1 MKEELPDSAEA
12 GAKLEEV
19 VVRVDG
25 KKLGQSPL
33 VPRMGYRGTPLD
45 DRVWYTVKGFS
56 SRRQVGRGMILTITL
71 NAAVARTL
79 VVPSLTLGH
88 RHRAPESMTLA
99 GGKGVN
105 VARSLRT
112 LDVPVLAAGFA
123 GGRNGDAIR
132 DGLSEAAIPFDLV
145 EIEGH
150 SRTSTAIVDPMA
162 GTQTEINEYGP
173 AVIPAEAK
181 EFSRRLEHLMEYAT
195 AVVFAGS
202 VPPNLDESFLVGLVR
217 RARERGLYTVVDS
230 PPSVLRAAL
239 KAGPSLVSPN
249 QHEAESVVGFD
260 FIEEGD
266 FPLGLSRLVEFGVAD
281 ACITS
286 PEGHS
291 YLTTENGIVCAQA
304 PKMEAVSTI
313 GSGDAYLA
321 GLLAGLLHRNLS
333 VVDAVRLAAGC
344 AAANAETLG
353 AGLFESRRAE
363 ELAETVEVT
372 LLSPSLEESR
382 R

>member
-1 MKEELPDSAEA
+1 
-12 GAKLEEV
+12 
-19 VVRVDG
+19 
-25 KKLGQSPL
+25 
-33 VPRMGYRGTPLD
+33 
-45 DRVWYTVKGFS
+45 
-56 SRRQVGRGMILTITL
+56 MILTVTL

-88 RHRAPESMTLA
+88 RHRAPESVTLA

-112 LDVPVLAAGFA
+112 LGVPVLAAGFA

-150 SRTSTAIVDPMA
+150 SRTSTAIVDPMS
-162 GTQTEINEYGP
+162 GSETEINEYGP
-173 AVIPAEAK
+173 EVSLAEAQ

-202 VPPNLDESFLVGLVR
+202 VPPNVEESFLVGLVR
-217 RARERGLYTVVDS
+217 RARERGLFTVVDS
-230 PPSVLRAAL
+230 PPSTLRAAL

-249 QHEAESVVGFD
+249 QHEAESVAGFD
-260 FIEEGD
+260 FIEEAD
-266 FPLGLSRLVEFGVAD
+266 FPLGLSRLVELGALE

-286 PEGHS
+286 PEGRS
-291 YLTTENGIVCAQA
+291 YLTTGGGGIVSALA
-304 PKMEAVSTI
+304 PRVESVSTI

-321 GLLAGLLHRNLS
+321 GLLAGLLHRDLAPS
-333 VVDAVRLAAGC
+333 DAVRLAAGC

-353 AGLFESRRAE
+353 AGNFEARRAE
-363 ELAETVEVT
+363 ELAGSVQVGLLERT
-372 LLSPSLEESR
+372 LQKSY
-382 R
+382 

>member
-1 MKEELPDSAEA
+1 
-12 GAKLEEV
+12 
-19 VVRVDG
+19 
-25 KKLGQSPL
+25 
-33 VPRMGYRGTPLD
+33 
-45 DRVWYTVKGFS
+45 
-56 SRRQVGRGMILTITL
+56 MILTVTL
-71 NAAVARTL
+71 SAAVARTL

-145 EIEGH
+145 EIEGY
-150 SRTSTAIVDPMA
+150 SGTSTAIIDPMA

-173 AVIPAEAK
+173 EVTAAEAR
-181 EFSRRLEHLMEYAT
+181 EFSRRLEYLMEYAT

-202 VPPNLDESFLVGLVR
+202 VPPNLDESFLVDLVR
-217 RARERGLYTVVDS
+217 RARERGIYTVVDT
-230 PPSVLRAAL
+230 PPSVLRAVL
-239 KAGPSLVSPN
+239 KANPSLVSPN
-249 QHEAESVVGFD
+249 QHEAESVVEHG
-260 FIEEGD
+260 
-266 FPLGLSRLVEFGVAD
+266 AAN

-286 PEGHS
+286 PEGLS
-291 YLTTENGIVCAQA
+291 YLSTENGTVSARA
-304 PKMEAVSTI
+304 PRIEAVSTV

-321 GLLAGLLHRNLS
+321 GLLAGLLHRNLAPAE
-333 VVDAVRLAAGC
+333 AVRLAAGC

-353 AGLFESRRAE
+353 AGLFEARRAE
-363 ELAETVEVT
+363 ELADSVQVEV
-372 LLSPSLEESR
+372 SLVSLQESR
-382 R
+382 T

>member
-1 MKEELPDSAEA
+1 
-12 GAKLEEV
+12 
-19 VVRVDG
+19 
-25 KKLGQSPL
+25 
-33 VPRMGYRGTPLD
+33 
-45 DRVWYTVKGFS
+45 
-56 SRRQVGRGMILTITL
+56 MILTVTL

-173 AVIPAEAK
+173 EVTPAEAR
-181 EFSRRLEHLMEYAT
+181 EFSRRLEYLMEYAT

-202 VPPNLDESFLVGLVR
+202 VPPNLDETFFVGLVR
-217 RARERGLYTVVDS
+217 RARERGIYTVVDS

-239 KAGPSLVSPN
+239 KANPSLVSPN

-266 FPLGLSRLVEFGVAD
+266 FFRSLSRLVELGSLG

-286 PEGHS
+286 GEGHS
-291 YLTTENGIVCAQA
+291 YLTTEGGIISGRA
-304 PKMEAVSTI
+304 PTVETLSPI

-321 GLLAGLLHRNLS
+321 GLLAGLLHRNLAP
-333 VVDAVRLAAGC
+333 VDAVRLAAGC

-353 AGLFESRRAE
+353 AGLFEPRRAE
-363 ELAETVEVT
+363 ELAESVQIE
-372 LLSPSLEESR
+372 LQSRSFEESPA
-382 R
+382 

>member
-1 MKEELPDSAEA
+1 
-12 GAKLEEV
+12 
-19 VVRVDG
+19 
-25 KKLGQSPL
+25 
-33 VPRMGYRGTPLD
+33 
-45 DRVWYTVKGFS
+45 
-56 SRRQVGRGMILTITL
+56 MILTVTL

-162 GTQTEINEYGP
+162 GTQTEINEHGP
-173 AVIPAEAK
+173 AVSPAEAK

-266 FPLGLSRLVEFGVAD
+266 FPLGLNRLVELGTAD

-291 YLTTENGIVCAQA
+291 YLTVEGGAVCARA
-304 PKMEAVSTI
+304 PRVEAISTV

-321 GLLAGLLHRNLS
+321 GLLAGLLHRNLPPA
-333 VVDAVRLAAGC
+333 DAVRLAAGC

-353 AGLFESRRAE
+353 AGLFEARRAE
-363 ELAETVEVT
+363 ELAEAVEVN
-372 LLSPSLEESR
+372 LASPSLEESPM
-382 R
+382 